1 MTTLRQLAEAA
12 TPGQWEM
19 RINEEGAW
27 EDRWPTIHSK
37 NDVIIGNEG
46 FYSDK
51 DIDKANAAYISAA
64 NPAAILALL
73 DDLDLTNEMNAQ
85 LREQNTSLDKA
96 CAELEAANDAFAK
109 RQEWW
114 NNRMFELEVTIDA
127 LCKMLE
133 RDEAVLVNTAYWK
146 SDLSRDISVH
156 LEETE

>member
-1 MTTLRQLAEAA
+1 MKELRQLAEAA
-12 TPGQWEM
+12 TPGPW
-19 RINEEGAW
+19 N
-27 EDRWPTIHSK
+27 
-37 NDVIIGNEG
+37 V
-46 FYSDK
+46 DK
-51 DIDKANAAYISAA
+51 DFPKKVMANDYCIALLHDYAEDNRDDTGAVNAAYIAAA
-64 NPAAILALL
+64 NPTAILALL
-73 DDLDLTNEMNAQ
+73 DDLDQTNEMNTQ